1 MNLDDIKDN
10 LKSRFSET
18 WARVE
23 DSSAYNQLRDRFD
36 NLTPTRQK
44 LVMLASGI
52 MIALFV
58 ISIPY
63 SYYATSND
71 YVIEFED
78 KRNLIRELLKVTR
91 ESSEVPDIPAAPSGD
106 VLRGTIENQIRG
118 ANLLPEQMKGIE
130 VVTADT
136 GLIPR
141 GLLEAGVKINLAK
154 LNLRQIIDIGY
165 NIQNLGPSVKM
176 SDVNVF
182 SNEED
187 PKYFDVEFKVVTLAV
202 PQINIPVAEPEVG
215 SGKGKKPF
223 QRGGNE

>member
-10 LKSRFSET
+10 LKSQLGQT
-18 WARVE
+18 WARIE
-23 DSSAYNQLRDRFD
+23 ESSIYNQLRDRFE
-36 NLTPTRQK
+36 NLSPTRQK
-44 LVMLASGI
+44 LVMVATGI
-52 MIALFV
+52 LLALFV

-63 SYYATSND
+63 SYYATSNQ
-71 YVIEFED
+71 YVLEFED

-106 VLRGTIENQIRG
+106 MLRGTIESQLRN

-136 GLIPR
+136 GLVPR
-141 GLLEAGVKINLAK
+141 SLLEAGVKINLAK

-165 NIQNLGPSVKM
+165 NIQSISPSVKM

-182 SNEED
+182 SNGED

-202 PQINIPVAEPEVG
+202 PQIVIPAAEPEVG

-223 QRGGNE
+223 QRGGDR

>member
-10 LKSRFSET
+10 LKSQLGQT
-18 WARVE
+18 WARIE
-23 DSSAYNQLRDRFD
+23 ESSLYNQLRDRFE

-44 LVMLASGI
+44 LVMVATGI
-52 MIALFV
+52 LLALFV

-71 YVIEFED
+71 YVLEFEE

-106 VLRGTIENQIRG
+106 MLRGTVENQLRG

-130 VVTADT
+130 VITADT

-141 GLLEAGVKINLAK
+141 SLLETGLKINLAK

-165 NIQNLGPSVKM
+165 NIQNISPSVKM

-182 SNEED
+182 SNSED
-187 PKYFDVEFKVVTLAV
+187 PKYFDVEFKLVTLAV
-202 PQINIPVAEPEVG
+202 PQMNIPSAEPEEV
-215 SGKGKKPF
+215 GKGKKPF
-223 QRGGNE
+223 RRGGDQ